1 MEAAVKTGPDSGARP
16 SEAHSRR
23 RRSRQRVSSGQRQ
36 IEEQLLRQYSR
47 TGSPAVRDQLVSR
60 FMPLARSLA
69 MRYRGGT
76 EPLDDLVQVA
86 ALGLVK
92 AIEGFEPE
100 RGKPFTAYAV
110 PTMLGEL
117 RRHFRDNVWSVHLP
131 RSLQERTLAIEQ
143 AVGKLTEQH
152 GRSPTVA
159 EIAGRL
165 ELTEDEVVE
174 ALHADQARRTVS
186 LDVPMRRDQED
197 SAPAIE
203 SVRDDEAGYDRV
215 EAQAASECA
224 DLDEREIEV
233 LRMRFEENLTQYEI
247 GQRLG
252 VSQMQI
258 SRIMR
263 RALRKLLD
271 AVRGG
276 PAVEELVGGRNE

>member
-1 MEAAVKTGPDSGARP
+1 MEATVSAEVQERSR
-16 SEAHSRR
+16 SEGHSRR
-23 RRSRQRVSSGQRQ
+23 RRSRQRVTNQQRA
-36 IEEQLLRQYSR
+36 IEESLLRQYSR
-47 TGSPAVRDQLVSR
+47 TRSDAIRDQLVAR

-92 AIEGFEPE
+92 AIEGFEPA

-143 AVGKLTEQH
+143 ETGKLTEEL
-152 GRSPTVA
+152 GRSPTVD
-159 EIAGRL
+159 EIATRL
-165 ELTEDEVVE
+165 ELTHEEVVE
-174 ALHADQARRTVS
+174 AMHADHARRTVS
-186 LDVPMRRDQED
+186 LDVPVRRDQED
-197 SAPAIE
+197 SAPAVE
-203 SVRDDEAGYDRV
+203 SVRSDESGYDRV
-215 EAQAASECA
+215 EAQAASTCA
-224 DLDEREIEV
+224 DLDEREIQV
-233 LRMRFEENLTQYEI
+233 LRMRFEEDMTQYEI
-247 GQRLG
+247 GKRLG
-252 VSQMQI
+252 VSQMQV

-276 PAVEELVGGRNE
+276 PAAARLEGIDVG

>member
-1 MEAAVKTGPDSGARP
+1 VNSAPVDATTP
-16 SEAHSRR
+16 AHPGQTRR
-23 RRSRQRVSSGQRQ
+23 RRRGQRVSNDQRR
-36 IEEQLLRQYSR
+36 IEESLLREYSR
-47 TGSPAVRDQLVSR
+47 THSGAVRDQLVSR

-76 EPLDDLVQVA
+76 EPVDDLVQVA
-86 ALGLVK
+86 SLGLVK
-92 AIEGFEPE
+92 AIEGFEPT

-143 AVGKLTEQH
+143 ETGKLTEEL
-152 GRSPTVA
+152 GRSPTVG
-159 EIAGRL
+159 EIATRL
-165 ELTEDEVVE
+165 ELDEDEVVE

-186 LDVPMRRDQED
+186 LDVPMRRDNED

-203 SVRDDEAGYDRV
+203 SVSDEEGGYDRV
-215 EAQAASECA
+215 EAQAASACA
-224 DLDEREIEV
+224 DLDERELEV
-233 LRMRFEENLTQYEI
+233 LRMRFEENMTQYEI
-247 GQRLG
+247 GRRLG

-263 RALRKLLD
+263 RALKKLLT

-276 PAVEELVGGRNE
+276 VEAEESR